1 MRKSIMTVVATLA
14 MISSSA
20 PVFAADAK
28 STTEASSPTKK
39 KGKKVCRSD
48 LTTGSRLKPRICMS
62 EAQWNA
68 LNEEGTRDNNRA
80 LSNQRTRGDMQ

>member
-1 MRKSIMTVVATLA
+1 
-14 MISSSA
+14 
-20 PVFAADAK
+20 
-28 STTEASSPTKK
+28 
-39 KGKKVCRSD
+39 
-48 LTTGSRLKPRICMS
+48 MS